1 MDVIVS
7 PASRAQRQG
16 LRVFLPVSLMFHLLL
31 FVFLGLL
38 VPHLENPIPPLPLEV
53 LLMPPVL
60 AAQETPIPSPVLLR
74 PPDRQARVEEKRSPL
89 KYAEQDVVPARKAEE
104 ETQLMET
111 PVPPVQRVETPLLPV
126 VIEEPQQSPLP
137 QKIEEERKHPVV
149 AAIPESVV
157 PSRSASV
164 PPPSG
169 EGSMPIRVASLTMEV
184 FPSPALSAPRKE
196 SVGNPGSGDV
206 VRQGEP
212 SLAKLSPS
220 ARGELT
226 MARPRYAENPSPIY
240 PPEAKKKGYEGEV
253 LLKVEVLADGR
264 VGQIEL
270 RRSSGHAVLDSSAFT
285 AVKHWRF
292 IPAKKGENPVSLWV
306 NIPIKFQLR

>member
-16 LRVFLPVSLMFHLLL
+16 LRVFLPISLMFHLLL
-31 FVFLGLL
+31 FIFLGFL

-74 PPDRQARVEEKRSPL
+74 PPDRQASVEEKRNPL
-89 KYAEQDVVPARKAEE
+89 EYAEQGVVPTRKAEE
-104 ETQLMET
+104 ETQLMEI

-137 QKIEEERKHPVV
+137 QKMEEERKHPVV

-157 PSRSASV
+157 PSRSAS
-164 PPPSG
+164 
-169 EGSMPIRVASLTMEV
+169 EDSMPIQVASLTMEV

-212 SLAKLSPS
+212 PLAKLSPS
-220 ARGELT
+220 PRGELT

-240 PPEAKKKGYEGEV
+240 PPEARKKGYEGEV

-270 RRSSGHAVLDSSAFT
+270 KRSCGHAVLDSSALT
-285 AVKHWRF
+285 AVKQWRF
-292 IPAKKGENPVSLWV
+292 IPAKKGQNPVPLWV